1 MNPTPKDMPEYTLGE
16 AETQR
21 LRETERAFLS
31 RPMLSIRLRIVAG
44 FLLCFFLTGFTAL
57 VTLTILYQARG
68 KLQFL
73 RTSQDITFE
82 VLQARRFEKDYF
94 LYGTNLIT
102 AKEHAERAL
111 ALLQASTV
119 NVLDVAGEKN
129 LAAMIRDLGQ
139 YDALLG
145 QCVVLESAG
154 LDPSLEPGR
163 KRALEEELRGPG
175 SRVTELAWALNARES
190 VAVNRMLT
198 LSQAVPFAFLA
209 LLLLLIFWVAH
220 LLAKTITKSL
230 ERFQGYTR
238 RIAGGNFGPIQP
250 AKPYRDEFSDM
261 AMAVNRML
269 FELRAREAQV
279 LQAGKLAAV
288 GTFTLGVAHEL
299 CNPLNNI
306 SITTEALMDECEERQ
321 DARGHTLLK
330 DIYQETERANQ
341 IIFGLLDF
349 IRQKAPGM
357 VPVDLTEVVESARSL
372 VENEIDIRHIRFI
385 REIAPGLPPVQ
396 ATPHEMRQVLLNLF
410 LNAIE
415 AMRDGG
421 TLSVRTKRSEEG
433 LICLEVSDE
442 GAGIP
447 VDILPR
453 IFDPFFTTKPRGKGT
468 GLGLSIS
475 YGIIKRFG
483 GDIQVESVQGRGTT
497 VRICLREAEQ
507 EG

>member
-1 MNPTPKDMPEYTLGE
+1 
-16 AETQR
+16 
-21 LRETERAFLS
+21 
-31 RPMLSIRLRIVAG
+31 VAG
-44 FLLCFFLTGFTAL
+44 FLVCFFLTGITAL

-82 VLQARRFEKDYF
+82 ILQARRFEKDYF
-94 LYGTNLIT
+94 LFGTNLKT
-102 AKEHAERAL
+102 AKEHADRAL
-111 ALLQASTV
+111 ALLRSNTV

-129 LAAMIRDLGQ
+129 LAALTQDLGQ

-145 QCVVLESAG
+145 QCIVLEGAG
-154 LDPSLEPGR
+154 VDQGR
-163 KRALEEELRGPG
+163 KKALEEELRGPG
-175 SRVTELAWALNARES
+175 SRITDLAWTLNAKES
-190 VAVNRMLT
+190 AAVDRMLT

-238 RIAGGNFGPIQP
+238 RIAAGDFGPIQP

-299 CNPLNNI
+299 SNPLNNI
-306 SITTEALMDECEERQ
+306 SITAEALLDECDERE
-321 DARGHTLLK
+321 DSRGHKLLK
-330 DIYQETERANQ
+330 DIYGETERANL
-341 IIFGLLDF
+341 IISSLLDF
-349 IRQKAPGM
+349 IRQKAPET
-357 VPVDLTEVVESARSL
+357 VPVDLADVAESARSL
-372 VENEIDIRHIRFI
+372 VENEMEIRHIAFVRDV
-385 REIAPGLPPVQ
+385 AAGLPRVQ

-415 AMRDGG
+415 AMRNGG
-421 TLSVRTKRSEEG
+421 TLSVRSKRSEEG
-433 LICLEVSDE
+433 LVCLEVSDE
-442 GAGIP
+442 GVGIP

-497 VRICLREAEQ
+497 VRICLREAVQ

>member
-1 MNPTPKDMPEYTLGE
+1 LKSTSKDMPEYTLGE
-16 AETQR
+16 AETQK
-21 LRETERAFLS
+21 LRETERAFLA

-44 FLLCFFLTGFTAL
+44 FLMCFFLAGLTAL
-57 VTLTILYQARG
+57 VTLALLYQARG

-82 VLQARRFEKDYF
+82 ILQARRFEKDYF
-94 LYGTNLIT
+94 LYGTNLKT
-102 AKEHAERAL
+102 AKEHADKAL
-111 ALLQASTV
+111 ALLQSSTV
-119 NVLDVAGEKN
+119 NILDVAGEKS
-129 LAAMIRDLGQ
+129 LAAMIGDLGQ

-145 QCVVLESAG
+145 QCVALENAG

-175 SRVTELAWALNARES
+175 SRVTELAWALNGRES
-190 VAVNRMLT
+190 AAVDRMLT

-288 GTFTLGVAHEL
+288 GTFTMGVAHEL

-306 SITTEALMDECEERQ
+306 SITTEALLDECEERQ
-321 DARGHTLLK
+321 DARGHMLLN
-330 DIYQETERANQ
+330 DIYQETERANR

-349 IRQKAPGM
+349 IRQKAPET
-357 VPVDLTEVVESARSL
+357 VPVDLAEVIEAARGL
-372 VENEIDIRHIRFI
+372 VDNEIEIRHILFV
-385 REIAPGLPPVQ
+385 REIAPGLPRVQ

-415 AMRDGG
+415 AMPDGG
-421 TLSVRTKRSEEG
+421 TLAMRAKCQGEG
-433 LICLEVSDE
+433 IVCLEVSDE
-442 GAGIP
+442 GVGIP
-447 VDILPR
+447 VENLTR

-475 YGIIKRFG
+475 NGIVKRFG
-483 GDIQVESVQGRGTT
+483 GNIQVESVQGRGTT
-497 VRICLREAEQ
+497 VRICLREAVQ

>member
-1 MNPTPKDMPEYTLGE
+1 MNPTSKDMPEYTLGE
-16 AETQR
+16 AETQK
-21 LRETERAFLS
+21 LHETERAFLS

-44 FLLCFFLTGFTAL
+44 FLLCFFLTGITAL
-57 VTLTILYQARG
+57 VTLVILYQARG

-94 LYGTNLIT
+94 LYGTNLNT
-102 AKEHAERAL
+102 AKEHADKAL
-111 ALLQASTV
+111 ALLQSSTV
-119 NVLDVAGEKN
+119 NILDVAGEKS

-145 QCVVLESAG
+145 QCVALENAG
-154 LDPSLEPGR
+154 LDPGLEPGR

-175 SRVTELAWALNARES
+175 SRVTELAWALNGRES
-190 VAVNRMLT
+190 AAVDRMLT

-299 CNPLNNI
+299 SNPLNNI
-306 SITTEALMDECEERQ
+306 SLTAEALMDECDERR
-321 DARGHTLLK
+321 DSRGHKLLSE
-330 DIYQETERANQ
+330 IYQETERANR

-349 IRQKAPGM
+349 IRQESPGT
-357 VPVDLTEVVESARSL
+357 VPVNLDEAVESARSL
-372 VENEIDIRHIRFI
+372 VENEM
-385 REIAPGLPPVQ
+385 EIGHVLFVHEIVPGLPSVQ
-396 ATPHEMRQVLLNLF
+396 ATPHEVRQVLLNLF

-421 TLSVRTKRSEEG
+421 TLSVRSKRSEEG
-433 LICLEVSDE
+433 LVCLEVSDE
-442 GAGIP
+442 GVGIP
-447 VDILPR
+447 VENLTR

-483 GDIQVESVQGRGTT
+483 GSVKVESVQGRGTT

-507 EG
+507 VG

>member
-1 MNPTPKDMPEYTLGE
+1 MNPTHKDMPEYTLGE
-16 AETQR
+16 AETRR
-21 LRETERAFLS
+21 LRETEHAFLS

-44 FLLCFFLTGFTAL
+44 FLLCFFLTGITAL

-94 LYGTNLIT
+94 LYGTNLRT
-102 AKEHAERAL
+102 AKEHADRAL

-119 NVLDVAGEKN
+119 NVLDVAGERN
-129 LAAMIRDLGQ
+129 LAAMSQDLGQ
-139 YDALLG
+139 YGALLG
-145 QCVVLESAG
+145 QCI
-154 LDPSLEPGR
+154 
-163 KRALEEELRGPG
+163 ALEETGMDPARKIALEDKLRGPG
-175 SRVTELAWALNARES
+175 SRITDLAWALNGKETA
-190 VAVNRMLT
+190 AVDRMLT
-198 LSQAVPFAFLA
+198 LSQAVPFAFLV

-220 LLAKTITKSL
+220 LLAKTITRSL

-238 RIAGGNFGPIQP
+238 RIAGGDFGPIQP

-306 SITTEALMDECEERQ
+306 SITTEALMDECDERQ
-321 DARGHTLLK
+321 DSRGHKLLK
-330 DIYQETERANQ
+330 DIYQETERANR

-349 IRQKAPGM
+349 IRQKAPGT
-357 VPVDLTEVVESARSL
+357 VPVDLAEVVESARSL
-372 VENEIDIRHIRFI
+372 VENEMEIRHIIFA
-385 REIAPGLPPVQ
+385 REIAPGLPCVQ

-421 TLSVRTKRSEEG
+421 TLSVRSKHSAEG
-433 LICLEVSDE
+433 LVCVEVSD
-442 GAGIP
+442 GGVGIP

-453 IFDPFFTTKPRGKGT
+453 IFDPFFTTKSRGKGT

-483 GDIQVESVQGRGTT
+483 GDVQVESVQGRGTT
-497 VRICLREAEQ
+497 VRICLREAGQ
-507 EG
+507 AG